1 MCGRRS
7 TNNSV
12 VKVNS
17 WPACRDVERMA
28 IYAVAAGI
36 GPAHSVAQANA
47 RLPVAGASATV
58 VRLSVSAKTNR
69 ASGCVDAGLV
79 SSRCRGVGGGRGLQR
94 RVRRVGA
101 RPPCGD
107 VERVA
112 LATVASLARTAHAI
126 AEAGTRLPIVIWP
139 DPETTVVRLAV
150 SAQAH
155 RTPGSVDED
164 SCCHQS
170 GRRRRLRGGVLHCVR
185 NICTG
190 PARGDV

>member
-1 MCGRRS
+1 MLVCVRAINPRPTS
-7 TNNSV
+7 RN
-12 VKVNS
+12 
-17 WPACRDVERMA
+17 VERVTVA
-28 IYAVAAGI
+28 AVASGIRTAHAVAEAG
-36 GPAHSVAQANA
+36 A
-47 RLPVAGASATV
+47 RLPIAGASATV

-126 AEAGTRLPIVIWP
+126 TQTLARLPIVVRSKFGAA
-139 DPETTVVRLAV
+139 VVRLAV
-150 SAQAH
+150 RAKAH
-155 RTPGSVDED
+155 RTPGRVDEAT
-164 SCCHQS
+164 S
-170 GRRRRLRGGVLHCVR
+170 RRCRSNGLVR
-185 NICTG
+185 SRHL
-190 PARGDV
+190 ARH